1 MKNYFPLR
9 KRKTI
14 LAALALGL
22 CLGAPGYAHAT
33 DASEFETPEYFT
45 SGGLDIINA
54 SAAYSKGYTGQG
66 VTIGVSDIP
75 VNFASPEFDTKRN
88 SFVAQDLFPPME
100 DEEGNTY
107 NLGDDGY
114 WNYMYHGTVTSSLAA
129 AGINGKGMHGAAFD
143 AEIVSS
149 PFFYDYNVLEGG
161 SNRSDWLEDFTR
173 NPALKAVNCSWG
185 DTYYPTELCE
195 GEAISSMAD
204 YWALLDDVSRRDAAV
219 INSAA
224 EKDKL
229 LVFAAGN
236 NGYAM
241 PLPTVHWFVG
251 KNTATNVITVTALE
265 ASDNIEKSAEGI
277 RGDNIMCWFSNLAA
291 FNEDAT
297 LAAPGEVITAA
308 NADFA
313 ADGNPDRYDLT
324 GTSVAAPFVTGAA
337 ALVQQAYPYM
347 TARQVADV
355 LLSTANSHVTSK
367 RGYTVT
373 YQFYENDV
381 FNIFYFDGTKRTVE
395 QQKKDVVAALSASK
409 DCMLYSTLEG
419 LEEAVNFYPVCAY
432 YNVPMEAL
440 FGQGIVD
447 AGKAVDG
454 PGALNARRL
463 ETADISGTYTV
474 NGEAGK
480 QALYKVDTQGY
491 DSAWANDIKE
501 VRVGL
506 LSADSTEED
515 LQKRYNYYKTN
526 WLDQTH
532 YDSGEPVVGANFVK
546 MYIDFYNDNVRE
558 SGLDGLHVGLLKTG
572 EGRLSLTGTN
582 TYKGASI
589 AARGTLSI
597 DGSIAGDAYSIE
609 EGAIAGRGTIYGTL
623 YNNNIA
629 VAGDATGSGNLT
641 MDSMVSR
648 GVLQTQYQ
656 NGTNT
661 QFIVNGEADI
671 AGSVVPLPTGAPAPM
686 PDDKY
691 TVVKAASITGTTK
704 DLAGTEHEL
713 TGMLSARNEIEGGN
727 LSVVVE
733 AANNMDGADAVQN
746 ETFDAM
752 TAMYRNLKR
761 NNNPRMN
768 QMRPLFYMDSAQA
781 KDALS
786 SISSNASAKNMAA
799 VQRSNVTQHLLSA
812 RLNEAFTN
820 LMEPAGNDIWLK
832 FGKNWGD
839 VRGDTD
845 YHSSA
850 TLLGWDKAVGKN
862 WRAGVFAGYGQTSF
876 TDNTSGNK
884 LKDVRFGLYAG
895 FHKAESEGMVYL
907 DYGWLRNKLRRGVMG
922 MTASA
927 DYHSRI
933 LELGGEYIYDF
944 QAGKNK
950 AWHVRPYVN
959 AQISRLWQNGY
970 REDGAGVYN
979 QVVDSKHND
988 YFGMGLGMEFKRYL
1002 AGGNYAIRA
1011 GVKHAFAGAEPRLRY
1026 SYMGDS
1032 ANTYD
1037 MRNVQDKTHF
1047 VLSIGGE
1054 VEVAKGWSLGGDAT
1068 FQRGHHDKDLSC
1080 SVTVKRMW

>member
-1 MKNYFPLR
+1 MWWPLYQLPKTVCFP
-9 KRKTI
+9 I
-14 LAALALGL
+14 
-22 CLGAPGYAHAT
+22 
-33 DASEFETPEYFT
+33 
-45 SGGLDIINA
+45 
-54 SAAYSKGYTGQG
+54 
-66 VTIGVSDIP
+66 
-75 VNFASPEFDTKRN
+75 
-88 SFVAQDLFPPME
+88 
-100 DEEGNTY
+100 
-107 NLGDDGY
+107 
-114 WNYMYHGTVTSSLAA
+114 
-129 AGINGKGMHGAAFD
+129 
-143 AEIVSS
+143 
-149 PFFYDYNVLEGG
+149 
-161 SNRSDWLEDFTR
+161 
-173 NPALKAVNCSWG
+173 
-185 DTYYPTELCE
+185 
-195 GEAISSMAD
+195 
-204 YWALLDDVSRRDAAV
+204 
-219 INSAA
+219 
-224 EKDKL
+224 
-229 LVFAAGN
+229 
-236 NGYAM
+236 
-241 PLPTVHWFVG
+241 
-251 KNTATNVITVTALE
+251 
-265 ASDNIEKSAEGI
+265 
-277 RGDNIMCWFSNLAA
+277 
-291 FNEDAT
+291 
-297 LAAPGEVITAA
+297 
-308 NADFA
+308 
-313 ADGNPDRYDLT
+313 
-324 GTSVAAPFVTGAA
+324 
-337 ALVQQAYPYM
+337 
-347 TARQVADV
+347 
-355 LLSTANSHVTSK
+355 
-367 RGYTVT
+367 
-373 YQFYENDV
+373 
-381 FNIFYFDGTKRTVE
+381 
-395 QQKKDVVAALSASK
+395 
-409 DCMLYSTLEG
+409 
-419 LEEAVNFYPVCAY
+419 CAY
-432 YNVPMEAL
+432 YNVPMEA
-440 FGQGIVD
+440 FIGQGIVD

-671 AGSVVPLPTGAPAPM
+671 AGSVVPLPTGAPTPM

-752 TAMYRNLKR
+752 TAMYQNLKR
-761 NNNPRMN
+761 NNDPRMN

-812 RLNEAFTN
+812 RLNEAFTTKPVKVKIPVQH
-820 LMEPAGNDIWLK
+820 LMDVNESKAASAEKEIAEKQNIAEQNIISKNVKAQAADKADDGVDVSLNVLEPAANDIWLK

-845 YHSSA
+845 YHSTA

-876 TDNTSGNK
+876 ADNTSGNK
-884 LKDVRFGLYAG
+884 LKDTRFGLYAG
-895 FHKAESEGMVYL
+895 FNKAKSEGMVYL

-933 LELGGEYIYDF
+933 LELGGEYLYDL
-944 QAGKNK
+944 QAGQNK

-959 AQISRLWQNGY
+959 AQLSRLWQNGY
-970 REDGAGVYN
+970 SEDGAGVFN
-979 QVVDSKHND
+979 QVVQSKHND
-988 YFGMGLGMEFKRYL
+988 YFGMGAGVEFKRYL
-1002 AGGNYAIRA
+1002 AGGNYAIRT

-1026 SYMGDS
+1026 SYMGDQ

-1054 VEVAKGWSLGGDAT
+1054 VEAANGWSVGGDVT
-1068 FQRGHHDKDLSC
+1068 WQRGRHDKDLSC
-1080 SVTVKRMW
+1080 SVMVKRMW